1 MARAKAVK
9 KESKIKLKVQLEK
22 KIAAKP
28 KKTSKVVRKAL
39 AVVSENERLK
49 LIKKPIGIF
58 DNFDYNAYYILN
70 FMAFE
75 SEEFKEE
82 IIIFEFKDMAEAL
95 SFYRENSLRMSKWRQ
110 LSCSDFL
117 KDFNFKVLQAR
128 NIISLREAEKV
139 QAKIKK
145 DNKRCKVTK

>member
-1 MARAKAVK
+1 MARAKAIN
-9 KESKIKLKVQLEK
+9 KESKIKIKIQLEK

-28 KKTSKVVRKAL
+28 KKTFKIVRKAL

-95 SFYRENSLRMSKWRQ
+95 SFYRENALKMSKWRQ
-110 LSCSDFL
+110 LSCPDFL

-128 NIISLREAEKV
+128 NVVSLREAEKL
-139 QAKIKK
+139 QAKLEKDKK
-145 DNKRCKVTK
+145 KCKAKK